1 MKKNVL
7 FIIVLLLI
15 LCGCKNTKTN
25 KEKEIIKIDNYNIVF
40 SYNYDQYNIETKD
53 NKIYV
58 TKYNIVQCVKA
69 PCNPIKDKTY
79 EVELN
84 KEYKE
89 FIENLFKDKND
100 NTITIYKDML
110 DNNQIK
116 ILSNILNIDI
126 PKNDI
131 LFKVNK
137 TDEYNTKYKNKGY
150 YINKQS
156 DDKILITIALGTKN
170 TGGYSVELDRIYTDN
185 KGTTYIYVKE
195 ISPNNGDVV
204 TQAFTYPTI
213 ELELNKM
220 PTNIKVI
227 NNTTHEVYNEL
238 KN

>member
-220 PTNIKVI
+220 PTNIKVV
-227 NNTTHEVYNEL
+227 NNTTYEVYNEL